1 MLSEREKG
9 ELGKEIAAAA
19 ADDLLVRSRQYA
31 FELAERDGCITID
44 DVRAELERVARTI
57 PPRAEIYLPGNWM
70 GSVFKGPSWARC
82 GYAQSTHKGGHGR
95 VVSVWR
101 LKGRPCVCGRSK

>member
-9 ELGKEIAAAA
+9 ELGSEIAAAI

-31 FELAERDGCITID
+31 VELAEREGCITID

-57 PPRAEIYLPGNWM
+57 PPRAGIYLPGNWM
-70 GSVFKGPSWARC
+70 GSVFKGPSWVRC

-95 VVSVWR
+95 MVSVWR
-101 LKGRPCVCGRSK
+101 RRFSPCVCGRAR